1 MYQGFASDVSRTRAL
16 FSQFLVRRL
25 AERGLSLAPS
35 HGDILT
41 QLFRHGEMCMRELS
55 HAIGRD
61 PSTVTAL
68 TKKLVAQG
76 LVVTHRATDDR
87 RQTTVALTER
97 GRALEPAFRTISEEL
112 AATWE
117 KGVSAEELACAVHV
131 LEVVRA
137 NLAQAIEKPT
147 DPR

>member
-1 MYQGFASDVSRTRAL
+1 MYQSFASDVSRTRAL
-16 FSQFLVRRL
+16 LNQFLVKRL
-25 AERGLSLAPS
+25 ADRGLSLAPS

-41 QLFRHGEMCMRELS
+41 QLFRHGEMCMGRLS

-76 LVVTHRATDDR
+76 LVVTRRATGDR

-97 GRALEPAFRTISEEL
+97 GRALEPAFRAISEEL
-112 AATWE
+112 AAMWE
-117 KGVSAEELACAVHV
+117 EGVSAEELACAVHV

-137 NLAQAIEKPT
+137 NLAQALEKPA
-147 DPR
+147 DSR